1 MHKKLAPKWVSMQAP
16 PPGADSPSPVEGVDN
31 LPLPM
36 GVNRQAVRQ
45 AEQDSEGTPGAMGNP
60 MTSAQ
65 YSRECNGDNPSIK
78 DTGLQSGADVRK
90 FGSSPSSNP
99 SPAMPGA

>member
-1 MHKKLAPKWVSMQAP
+1 MSRKLPPKWTSKQAP

-36 GVNRQAVRQ
+36 GVNRAAVRD
-45 AEQDSEGTPGAMGNP
+45 AEQRSEATPGAMGNP

-65 YSRECNGDNPSIK
+65 YKRECNGDNPSIK
-78 DTGLQSGADVRK
+78 DTGLNSGSDRRV
-90 FGSSPSSNP
+90 FNSTPSSDP